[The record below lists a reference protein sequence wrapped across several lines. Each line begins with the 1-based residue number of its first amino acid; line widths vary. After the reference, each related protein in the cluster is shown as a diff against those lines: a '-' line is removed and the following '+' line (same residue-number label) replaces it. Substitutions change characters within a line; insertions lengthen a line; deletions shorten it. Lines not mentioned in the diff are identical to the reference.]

1 MRPLGRATVPGAYNE
16 PLYGQL
22 YVTIVTYELYALL
35 SKKKKPVCEYAPLG
49 LSQTVR
55 GKIALG
61 LRINLHFY
69 CTRPLSPA
77 SVSDINFNLK
87 HKKV

>member
-35 SKKKKPVCEYAPLG
+35 SKKKSLYVNMLPSACPKQSEV
-49 LSQTVR
+49 
-55 GKIALG
+55 K
-61 LRINLHFY
+61 LHWG
-69 CTRPLSPA
+69 SE
-77 SVSDINFNLK
+77 
-87 HKKV
+87 